1 MLECVGVELHVV
13 VVVVGVGE
21 EVAGGGEDIGGR
33 HVWCRESEVFGSGD
47 LKHLFGVVGE
57 VSTKFVAEIGV
68 GVFFAHDFDG
78 VVDAD

>member
-1 MLECVGVELHVV
+1 MLEGVGVELHVV

-21 EVAGGGEDIGGR
+21 EVAGGGENVGGR
-33 HVWCRESEVFGSGD
+33 HVWSRESEVFGAGD
-47 LKHLFGVVGE
+47 FKHLFRVVGE
-57 VSTKFVAEIGV
+57 ISTEFVAEIGV